1 MRQIGVRAGGSTLL
15 LVAAMLLGACQSVRT
30 TAPGVVG
37 VEREQMMSP
46 MVTEAQLRQGAV
58 QVYAQVLGQ
67 ERGRGAL
74 NTDPA
79 MTDRVRRIATRLIA
93 VSGVFRPEARNW
105 AWEVNVI
112 RSEQVN
118 AWCMPGGKIA
128 VYSGLI
134 TRLGLNDDELAA
146 VIGHEIAHALR
157 EHSRERASERMVTQ
171 TGVGVIAAIAGVPG
185 VGADMARIAL
195 DVTVSLPNSRLHES
209 EADRIGVE
217 LAARAG
223 FDPRAALTL
232 WQKMAQLGG
241 RGPEFLA
248 THPSPETRSKD
259 LEVWSERVLPLYQ
272 GRQGTR

>member
-1 MRQIGVRAGGSTLL
+1 
-15 LVAAMLLGACQSVRT
+15 
-30 TAPGVVG
+30 VG

-58 QVYAQVLGQ
+58 QAYAQVLGQ

-74 NTDPA
+74 NPDPA
-79 MTDRVRRIATRLIA
+79 MTERVRRIAARLIA

-185 VGADMARIAL
+185 VGADMARLAL

-223 FDPRAALTL
+223 FDPRASITL
-232 WQKMAQLGG
+232 WQKMAKLGG

-259 LEVWSERVLPLYQ
+259 LEVWSERVMPLYQ
-272 GRQGTR
+272 SRSGSR